1 MVQLVRSILRPALH
15 VAPFGTS
22 VSDAR
27 GTQRSE
33 PWRSGRCLSSAHGD
47 SSGAE
52 QVSDEGGISG
62 RATAWMTLS
71 YPQLAK
77 IDLSHL
83 SDEEFDAL
91 ARQAV
96 GDGLAERLERAAG
109 KTYQIAKVVECSH
122 DQTDIYGTHD
132 IACDA
137 FLPDGECSCGK
148 VRRRCCEC
156 GMAIDNM
163 TAPQDQRSSMSE
175 T

>member
-1 MVQLVRSILRPALH
+1 M
-15 VAPFGTS
+15 
-22 VSDAR
+22 
-27 GTQRSE
+27 SE
-33 PWRSGRCLSSAHGD
+33 TD
-47 SSGAE
+47 
-52 QVSDEGGISG
+52 GINV

-71 YPQLAK
+71 YPQLAS

-96 GDGLAERLERAAG
+96 GDGLADRLERCAG
-109 KTYQIAKVVECSH
+109 KTYRPVKVVECTH
-122 DQTDIYGTHD
+122 ERTDIYGTHD

-137 FLPDGECSCGK
+137 FLPDGECTCGK

-156 GMAIDNM
+156 GVAIAQSS